1 MYLGD
6 EHKMWQANED
16 KEQIQ
21 YLQWDHEITKLRHAM
36 ADMPRMR
43 EEYKLA
49 RRVCLG
55 YQGTDCLPRD
65 LVDGLNAIFMLERRS
80 VVTQPKVRQIVDNY
94 LNKNG
99 HNMLKSW
106 EANPNP
112 QVWSAD
118 LPPLTVARL
127 FARVVAEKER
137 DAGYEI
143 PEIKLSKKDVA
154 IFFGLQSQ
162 QKRWNTTTRKLFHD
176 TAENEMLAFVCE
188 HSDHKTAS
196 SLIWKEMHDIIVKPI
211 ITPEDEVKFD
221 LIGIVGQTMGI
232 DLEERL
238 LACKQQALEGKPSIQ
253 KSLNVLRKMERQ
265 RHSVLGRLRLRCVR
279 GGRF

>member
-1 MYLGD
+1 MYLDD

-21 YLQWDHEITKLRHAM
+21 YLQWNHEMTKLRHAM

-55 YQGTDCLPRD
+55 YQGEDGLSRD
-65 LVDGLNAIFMLERRS
+65 LVDGLNAVFLLERRS
-80 VVTQPKVRQIVDNY
+80 VVTQPKVRQVVDNY
-94 LNKNG
+94 LSVQGQK
-99 HNMLKSW
+99 MLKDW
-106 EANPNP
+106 EADPNP
-112 QVWSAD
+112 QVLSHEM
-118 LPPLTVARL
+118 PPLTVARL

-143 PEIKLSKKDVA
+143 PKIKASLMDVA
-154 IFFGLQSQ
+154 IFFGIQAQ
-162 QKRWNTTTRKLFHD
+162 QERWNKTTQKLFREV
-176 TAENEMLAFVCE
+176 AENQMLKFVCE